1 MRSKR
6 KRERKGKNTLKGR
19 RGGGRETNKGTYRKK
34 STIE

>member
-6 KRERKGKNTLKGR
+6 KRERKGKNTLKR
-19 RGGGRETNKGTYRKK
+19 RGGEGETNKGTYRKK